1 MGTNP
6 ALALS
11 PAARAG
17 DAAPRVLVARGV
29 VLLRGGFAGCFG
41 AAIIV
46 VGPWLYGFMGT
57 SAALAFPPATRAG
70 DAARMVSVARG
81 VLLRYGDGAGCSPAC
96 PAACPGPVRGA
107 AISVV
112 GPRQD

>member
-1 MGTNP
+1 METSA
-6 ALALS
+6 ALTLS
-11 PAARAG
+11 RAIRAE
-17 DAAPRVLVARGV
+17 DAAPRVPVARGV
-29 VLLRGGFAGCFG
+29 LLLPGGLAGCFG

-57 SAALAFPPATRAG
+57 SAALAFPPAARAG
-70 DAARMVSVARG
+70 DTARMVSVARG
-81 VLLRYGDGAGCSPAC
+81 VLLRYRDGAGCSP
-96 PAACPGPVRGA
+96 ACPGPVRGA